1 LEALVLASVVIRA
14 KNEARFIGE
23 VLGAIQRQQG
33 ADPFE
38 VIVVDSGSTDATLDI
53 VKGFDVRLI
62 EIAPESFTYG
72 RALNIGIEAASG
84 EFIASL
90 SAHSTPAH
98 DGWLAGLI
106 EPFNNGRVAGVVGR
120 QIPRS
125 NATWLELLGMR
136 MSGVMSER
144 RELRHRSPRFSNANS
159 GLRRTLWQRVPFD
172 ESVAGAEDFAWART
186 MLALGYLVAYEPK
199 AAVYHSHGE
208 PPLKQLRRAMR
219 DGPTVLGNVLGLG
232 DARGQSPPTSRVVA
246 PEK

>member
-1 LEALVLASVVIRA
+1 VEAQVLASVVIRA

-23 VLGAIQRQQG
+23 VLEAISRQQG

-38 VIVVDSGSTDATLDI
+38 VIVVDSGSADGTVDI
-53 VKGFDVRLI
+53 VRRYDVRLL
-62 EIAPESFTYG
+62 EIPPESFTYG

-90 SAHSTPAH
+90 SAHSTPAN

-106 EPFNNGRVAGVVGR
+106 EPFKNSRVAGVVGR

-144 RELRHRSPRFSNANS
+144 RELRHQSPRFSNANS
-159 GLRRTLWQRVPFD
+159 GLRRSLWQRVRFD
-172 ESVAGAEDFAWART
+172 EDVAGAEDFAWART
-186 MLALGYLVAYEPK
+186 MLALGHLIAYEPK

-232 DARGQSPPTSRVVA
+232 DARGQQASTNHLVA